1 MFTDLYLET
10 TNPNLTLSDF
20 FSLRLLSKMFTSIL
34 FHTIL
39 YLVSF
44 NAVSIVLFSN
54 PLTFDMNIRICVFLV
69 FVMAI
74 GFLARMYHVK
84 EIYKYEEN
92 GKEHVDKAYITWY
105 FLS

>member
-10 TNPNLTLSDF
+10 TDPELSLSQF
-20 FSLRLLSKMFTSIL
+20 FSFRLLTKMFTSIL

-39 YLVSF
+39 YLLSF
-44 NAVSIVLFSN
+44 NAVSFVLFSN
-54 PLTFDMNIRICVFLV
+54 PLTFDMNTRIFIFL
-69 FVMAI
+69 FVVMKL